1 MAASRDI
8 AKASARAE
16 AQRVRILD
24 AARRCFSERGFHGAT
39 IAAIADTAGMSQGLI
54 YRYFASKAAII
65 HAITDAQREL
75 RADTLARITR
85 CSELV
90 DAVLDKV
97 CAGGTGGMDGER
109 DGFDAVLFL
118 EITAEACRDPDIAV
132 VVGAQERDVRDDFRT
147 LVQRSAEA
155 AGHPLNEAALQR
167 RTLLF
172 RCLVDGLVLCTTRDP
187 QMDRAAM
194 RAALLE
200 GLAEL
205 GL

>member
-8 AKASARAE
+8 AKASIRAE
-16 AQRVRILD
+16 AQRTRILD
-24 AARRCFSERGFHGAT
+24 AARRCFAERGFHGAT

-65 HAITDAQREL
+65 HAITDSQREV
-75 RADTLARITR
+75 RTRTLARIGR

-90 DAVLDKV
+90 DAVLDRID
-97 CAGGTGGMDGER
+97 CRGDGE
-109 DGFDAVLFL
+109 GFDAVLFL
-118 EITAEACRDPDIAV
+118 EITAEASRDPDIAV
-132 VVGAQERDVRDDFRT
+132 VVGAQERDLWDDFST

-155 AGHPLNEAALQR
+155 AGQPLDPEALRR

-172 RCLVDGLVLCTTRDP
+172 RCLVDGLVLSGTRDP
-187 QMDRAAM
+187 RLDRAVM

-200 GLAEL
+200 GLADL

>member
-65 HAITDAQREL
+65 HAITDCQREL
-75 RADTLARITR
+75 RTRTLARIDR
-85 CSELV
+85 CAELV
-90 DAVLDKV
+90 EAVLDRIQ
-97 CAGGTGGMDGER
+97 CCGARDG

-118 EITAEACRDPDIAV
+118 EITAEASRDPDIAA
-132 VVGAQERDVRDDFRT
+132 VVGAQERDVQDDFSA

-155 AGHPLNEAALQR
+155 AGRPLDAVALRR

-172 RCLVDGLVLCTTRDP
+172 RCLVDGLVLSSTRDP
-187 QMDRAAM
+187 KLDRATM

-200 GLAEL
+200 GLADL

>member
-1 MAASRDI
+1 MIVDASGI
-8 AKASARAE
+8 M
-16 AQRVRILD
+16 
-24 AARRCFSERGFHGAT
+24 FSDSGFDVAT

-65 HAITDAQREL
+65 HAITDSQREV
-75 RADTLARITR
+75 RTRTLARIGR

-90 DAVLDKV
+90 DAVLDRID
-97 CAGGTGGMDGER
+97 CRGDGE
-109 DGFDAVLFL
+109 GFDAVLFL
-118 EITAEACRDPDIAV
+118 EITAEASRDPDIAV
-132 VVGAQERDVRDDFRT
+132 VVGAQERDLWDDFST

-155 AGHPLNEAALQR
+155 AGQPLDAEALRR

-172 RCLVDGLVLCTTRDP
+172 RCLVDGLVLSGTRDP
-187 QMDRAAM
+187 RLDRAVM

-200 GLAEL
+200 GLADL

>member
-8 AKASARAE
+8 AKASIRAE
-16 AQRVRILD
+16 AQRTRILD
-24 AARRCFSERGFHGAT
+24 AARRCFAERGFHGAT

-65 HAITDAQREL
+65 HAITDSQREV
-75 RADTLARITR
+75 RTRTLARIGR

-90 DAVLDKV
+90 DAVLDRID
-97 CAGGTGGMDGER
+97 CRGDGE
-109 DGFDAVLFL
+109 GFDAVLFL
-118 EITAEACRDPDIAV
+118 EITAEASRDPDIAV
-132 VVGAQERDVRDDFRT
+132 VVGAQERDLWDDFST

-155 AGHPLNEAALQR
+155 AGQPLDAEALRR

-172 RCLVDGLVLCTTRDP
+172 RCLVDGLVLSGTRDP
-187 QMDRAAM
+187 RLDRAVM

-200 GLAEL
+200 GLADL

>member
-8 AKASARAE
+8 AKASIRAE
-16 AQRVRILD
+16 AQRTRILD
-24 AARRCFSERGFHGAT
+24 AARRCFAERGFHGAT

-54 YRYFASKAAII
+54 YRYFDSKAAII
-65 HAITDAQREL
+65 HAITDCQREL
-75 RADTLARITR
+75 RTRTLARIDR
-85 CSELV
+85 CAELV
-90 DAVLDKV
+90 EAVLDRIQ
-97 CAGGTGGMDGER
+97 CCGARDG

-118 EITAEACRDPDIAV
+118 EITAEASRDPDIAA
-132 VVGAQERDVRDDFRT
+132 VVGAQERDVQDDFSA

-155 AGHPLNEAALQR
+155 AGRPLDAVALRR

-172 RCLVDGLVLCTTRDP
+172 RCLVDGLVLSSTRDP
-187 QMDRAAM
+187 KLDRATM

>member
-1 MAASRDI
+1 MAASRDV
-8 AKASARAE
+8 AKAAVRAE
-16 AQRVRILD
+16 AQRARILD
-24 AARRCFSERGFHGAT
+24 AARRCFADRGFHGAT

-65 HAITDAQREL
+65 HAITDSQREV
-75 RADTLARITR
+75 RTRTLARIGR

-90 DAVLDKV
+90 DAVLDRID
-97 CAGGTGGMDGER
+97 CRGDGE
-109 DGFDAVLFL
+109 GFDAVLFL
-118 EITAEACRDPDIAV
+118 EITAEASRDPDIAV
-132 VVGAQERDVRDDFRT
+132 VVGAQERDLWDDFST

-155 AGHPLNEAALQR
+155 AGQPLDPDALRR

-172 RCLVDGLVLCTTRDP
+172 RCLVDGLVLSGTRDP
-187 QMDRAAM
+187 RLDRAAM

-200 GLAEL
+200 GLADL

>member
-65 HAITDAQREL
+65 HAITDSQREV
-75 RADTLARITR
+75 RTRTLARIGR

-90 DAVLDKV
+90 DAVLDRID
-97 CAGGTGGMDGER
+97 CRGDGE
-109 DGFDAVLFL
+109 GFDAVLFL
-118 EITAEACRDPDIAV
+118 EITAEASRDPDIAV
-132 VVGAQERDVRDDFRT
+132 VVGAQERDLWDDFST

-155 AGHPLNEAALQR
+155 AGQPLDAEALRR

-172 RCLVDGLVLCTTRDP
+172 RCLVDGLVLSGTRDP
-187 QMDRAAM
+187 RLDRAVM

-200 GLAEL
+200 GLADL